1 MSWDRRSAEAK
12 EFPFAKGIY
21 AYPTPITIH
30 DPWGVMM
37 DTDPWGS
44 SPQERLERGASFERG
59 RMIIFFRPGYVG
71 SLLLN
76 CGNLRTAFGKHVG
89 DCGCFFFRFRT
100 PNLFLSPVSGN
111 GIAHVLQIHM
121 RNSSQIC
128 SHKVILWIWQCPCLI
143 CCSDIEMV
151 VRCYANLQIRHW
163 ILWNN
168 YFTRPWAS

>member
-1 MSWDRRSAEAK
+1 MRSYDGYRSLGKFSAGTTRKRCFVWKRPDDYFFPAWLCWLTAPKLWQSSDRIWE
-12 EFPFAKGIY
+12 
-21 AYPTPITIH
+21 TC
-30 DPWGVMM
+30 W
-37 DTDPWGS
+37 
-44 SPQERLERGASFERG
+44 RLW
-59 RMIIFFRPGYVG
+59 
-71 SLLLN
+71 L
-76 CGNLRTAFGKHVG
+76 
-89 DCGCFFFRFRT
+89 FFFRFRT